1 MSKYLKP
8 EAYKESKHKRVVKD
22 YLKLVTDD
30 ENLIGLSGHQ
40 PTLIKIREAWENG
53 ELEHNTL
60 LLVLNNLAIELEGEE
75 ESYSS
80 IKTFSKEWCNI
91 GIKAD
96 AGRGKSEIVKS
107 IQEQADIVSAMFKP
121 KKKASSAKKSKPE
134 PKIVS
139 IDVNA
144 LPESLRHL
152 V

>member
-80 IKTFSKEWCNI
+80 IKTFSREWHNAKP
-91 GIKAD
+91 GL
-96 AGRGKSEIVKS
+96 GKTSEIEIKS